1 MNNAQYWEDRF
12 EQLEQ
17 AQHSI
22 AQLDKAEI
30 EKQYAQTQQVLD
42 GQIALWYQ
50 RFADN
55 NKITL
60 AQAKQYVQGN
70 MLDEL
75 KWNVHE
81 YIEHGKDVSGNWK
94 KELENASAKFHITKL
109 EALKIQTQQSL
120 EELFSKVNS
129 TVKQGAGKSYT
140 TGYYHTAFELQKG
153 FGVGF
158 DISSVDQSQVEKV
171 ISKPWANDKYNF
183 SQRIWGY
190 KNQLIST
197 VHSILTENI
206 KLGSDPQKAIDRIA
220 VAMKN
225 SKKNAGRLV
234 MTEEAYFSSLSQR
247 DCFEKLGVEKY
258 EIVATLDD
266 RTSEICQN
274 LDGKVYDLKDYQA
287 GATAPPFHPYCRSTT
302 APWFDT
308 DFGMLGERT
317 ARDGDGKTYYIPEDF
332 TYPEWK
338 KAFFDGDKS
347 AFDLKVIEGTKH
359 YSYKNA
365 PAPVPTAVVLPVV
378 KQKKTYL
385 TKKKLIAN
393 IADADAQID
402 EIDDKLFDLVTNTGH
417 DITTVEKAEMVND
430 YCEKYDAVM
439 AFNKEHGNNE
449 FMWENDKLKKL
460 SQKDHDEYIK
470 LNSES
475 YKSAV
480 QLIKK
485 GGYKFNN
492 KGGIEGI
499 NGADYNIIKA
509 NVSEISKLSSK
520 QKALKQQK
528 AEWEK
533 KLNDKLKK
541 EQKKLLSK
549 QQMELEKELI
559 DAQDELDK
567 LEVKTYSG
575 IWKNDVTT
583 ADYSSLNIA
592 GKKAYYQQQ
601 LSLGTL
607 TEDKKKE
614 FEGFL
619 KQLDELETEG
629 KIYANAKSNLN
640 KVNQNLNK
648 VRSDLQ
654 NLKNG
659 GIIKADDPFSDERK
673 NNALWFD
680 ESHGG
685 FHAADKYYDP
695 PAKTIHNN
703 STSSEHKGFYTYT
716 SASGGHNRPLAG
728 FEKPWS
734 KSGKGWEEEFYKGE
748 KKVWIDYEGKGDDIR
763 ELTNLIEKSSY
774 DSDVWLQSGQD
785 FATIEGFLKI
795 PYGTLSKMDDA
806 QMQQFIGRQNRFYQ
820 FMSSAVNKGGGGC
833 FNSKPI
839 KINFYAPKG
848 TKMLYASDVGAFG
861 KCENEMI
868 LQRGGS
874 YKITRMYWGIDET
887 DYNKKK
893 IFVDM
898 EIHPEDGY
906 DLFQQDPNEWKG
918 SKKNYKS

>member
-1 MNNAQYWEDRF
+1 MNNAQYWENRF

-30 EKQYAQTQQVLD
+30 EKQYEQTQQVLD

-60 AQAKQYVQGN
+60 AEAKQYVQGN

-153 FGVGF
+153 FDVGF

-338 KAFFDGDKS
+338 KAFVDGDKS

-359 YSYKNA
+359 YSYKNSSV
-365 PAPVPTAVVLPVV
+365 PSTPVHLVPQSKP
-378 KQKKTYL
+378 KKTYL

-402 EIDDKLFDLVTNTGH
+402 EIDDKLFDLVTNTEH

-499 NGADYNIIKA
+499 NGADYNIIKT

-533 KLNDKLKK
+533 KLSDKLKK

-549 QQMELEKELI
+549 QLTELEKELV
-559 DAQDELDK
+559 DAQAELDK

-601 LSLGTL
+601 LASGSLTA
-607 TEDKKKE
+607 EKKAE
-614 FEGFL
+614 FEGYL
-619 KQLDELETEG
+619 KQLEELEKEG
-629 KIYANAKSNLN
+629 AAYAEKADKLKKTSLEL
-640 KVNQNLNK
+640 KKAV
-648 VRSDLQ
+648 SDLQ
-654 NLKNG
+654 KIENG
-659 GIIKADDPFSDERK
+659 GIIKEDDRFSQARK
-673 NNALWFD
+673 DNALWAKSVA
-680 ESHGG
+680 E
-685 FHAADKYYDP
+685 ADKKLRSVSGEVWRN
-695 PAKTIHNN
+695 ALK
-703 STSSEHKGFYTYT
+703 SEKDAIYEYTKSY
-716 SASGGHNRPLAG
+716 NKFNEPLRG
-728 FEKPWS
+728 
-734 KSGKGWEEEFYKGE
+734 
-748 KKVWIDYEGKGDDIR
+748 IDYGTSKYVGVGNVDFDDIGKSYSGYKTGEVR
-763 ELTNLIEKSSY
+763 EQINKMTDIIDRSSY
-774 DSDVWLQSGQD
+774 DEDFWFQRGCRYQGMDKFFGISQNDLQSLNTAELEKKLLGTEVTD
-785 FATIEGFLKI
+785 YGFFSC
-795 PYGTLSKMDDA
+795 GVA
-806 QMQQFIGRQNRFYQ
+806 
-820 FMSSAVNKGGGGC
+820 KGKG
-833 FNSKPI
+833 FSDKPI
-839 KINFYAPKG
+839 IMNVYCPGG
-848 TKMLYASDVGAFG
+848 TKMMYAEPFSEYGLGAGRNWDGISQQSDYGDEA
-861 KCENEMI
+861 EII
-868 LQRGGS
+868 LQQGTSFRITKVERS
-874 YKITRMYWGIDET
+874 YGKLY
-887 DYNKKK
+887 
-893 IFVDM
+893 VDI
-898 EIHPEDGY
+898 EVVNQGEP
-906 DLFQQDPNEWKG
+906 QR
-918 SKKNYKS
+918 

>member
-1 MNNAQYWEDRF
+1 MNNAHYWENRF

-17 AQHSI
+17 AQHSM

-153 FGVGF
+153 FDVGF

-206 KLGSDPQKAIDRIA
+206 KLGSDPQKAIDQIA
-220 VAMKN
+220 VTMKN
-225 SKKNAGRLV
+225 SKQNAGRLV

-266 RTSEICQN
+266 RTSEICQS
-274 LDGKVYDLKDYQA
+274 LDGKVYDLKDYQT

-308 DFGMLGERT
+308 DFGVLGERT
-317 ARDGDGKTYYIPEDF
+317 AKDGDGKTYYIPEDF

-338 KAFFDGDKS
+338 KAFVDGDKS

-359 YSYKNA
+359 YSHKNTIA
-365 PAPVPTAVVLPVV
+365 PSAPVPPTPQS
-378 KQKKTYL
+378 KPKKTYL

-393 IADADAQID
+393 IADADSKID

-480 QLIKK
+480 QLIKN

-559 DAQDELDK
+559 DAQAEFDK

-592 GKKAYYQQQ
+592 GKKAYYQKQ

-629 KIYANAKSNLN
+629 KIYASAKSNLN

-659 GIIKADDPFSDERK
+659 GIIKADDPFSEERK
-673 NNALWFD
+673 NNALW
-680 ESHGG
+680 
-685 FHAADKYYDP
+685 
-695 PAKTIHNN
+695 AKTTKEADDKLRSVSGDVWRNASNAEKDAIYDYT
-703 STSSEHKGFYTYT
+703 TSYSKFNE
-716 SASGGHNRPLAG
+716 PLRG
-728 FEKPWS
+728 IEYGTNKYL
-734 KSGKGWEEEFYKGE
+734 GVGN
-748 KKVWIDYEGKGDDIR
+748 VDLDDIGTHYSGYKTGQVR
-763 ELTNLIEKSSY
+763 EQINKMTDIIDRSSY
-774 DSDVWLQSGQD
+774 DEDFWFQRGCKYQGMDNFFRITNHDLRNANTAELEKRLLGSEVTDYGFFSCGVSKGSG
-785 FATIEGFLKI
+785 FSG
-795 PYGTLSKMDDA
+795 S
-806 QMQQFIGRQNRFYQ
+806 
-820 FMSSAVNKGGGGC
+820 
-833 FNSKPI
+833 PI
-839 KINFYAPKG
+839 IMNVYCPKG
-848 TKMLYASDVGAFG
+848 TKMMYAEPFSAYGNGAG
-861 KCENEMI
+861 RKWDGISGQSSYGSESEII
-868 LQRGGS
+868 LQQGTKFR
-874 YKITRMYWGIDET
+874 ITKVERTNGT
-887 DYNKKK
+887 L
-893 IFVDM
+893 FVDM
-898 EIHPEDGY
+898 EVIS
-906 DLFQQDPNEWKG
+906 QNNIQR
-918 SKKNYKS
+918 

>member
-1 MNNAQYWEDRF
+1 MNNAQYWENRF

-22 AQLDKAEI
+22 AQLDKTEI

-60 AQAKQYVQGN
+60 VEAKQYVQGN

-158 DISSVDQSQVEKV
+158 DISSIDQSQLEKV
-171 ISKPWANDKYNF
+171 LSKPWANDKYNF

-206 KLGSDPQKAIDRIA
+206 KLGSDPQKAIDKIA

-225 SKKNAGRLV
+225 SKENAGRLV

-266 RTSEICQN
+266 RTSAICQN

-308 DFGMLGERT
+308 DFGILGERT

-338 KAFFDGDKS
+338 KAFVDGDKS

-365 PAPVPTAVVLPVV
+365 PAPVPAAVVLPVV

-393 IADADAQID
+393 IADADTQIEELQNKLPTLSGDEADKAQ
-402 EIDDKLFDLVTNTGH
+402 
-417 DITTVEKAEMVND
+417 AEL
-430 YCEKYDAVM
+430 EALTQQ
-439 AFNKEHGNNE
+439 KEE
-449 FMWENDKLKKL
+449 WEN
-460 SQKDHDEYIK
+460 
-470 LNSES
+470 
-475 YKSAV
+475 
-480 QLIKK
+480 
-485 GGYKFNN
+485 
-492 KGGIEGI
+492 
-499 NGADYNIIKA
+499 
-509 NVSEISKLSSK
+509 
-520 QKALKQQK
+520 
-528 AEWEK
+528 
-533 KLNDKLKK
+533 KLNDKLIK
-541 EQKKLLSK
+541 EQKKTLNK
-549 QQMELEKELI
+549 QISGLEAQQNEMQKEL
-559 DAQDELDK
+559 DE

-583 ADYSSLNIA
+583 ADYASLNIQ
-592 GKKAYYQQQ
+592 GKKAYYEQQ
-601 LSLGTL
+601 LASGSLTA
-607 TEDKKKE
+607 EKKAE
-614 FEGFL
+614 FEGYL
-619 KQLDELETEG
+619 KQLEELEKEG
-629 KIYANAKSNLN
+629 ATYAEKADKLKKTSLEL
-640 KVNQNLNK
+640 KKAV
-648 VRSDLQ
+648 SDLQ
-654 NLKNG
+654 KIENG
-659 GIIKADDPFSDERK
+659 GIIKEDDRFSQARK
-673 NNALWFD
+673 DNALWAKSVA
-680 ESHGG
+680 E
-685 FHAADKYYDP
+685 ADKKLRSVSGEVWRN
-695 PAKTIHNN
+695 ALK
-703 STSSEHKGFYTYT
+703 SEKDAIFDYTKSY
-716 SASGGHNRPLAG
+716 NKFNEPLRG
-728 FEKPWS
+728 
-734 KSGKGWEEEFYKGE
+734 
-748 KKVWIDYEGKGDDIR
+748 IDYGTSKYVGVGNVDFDDIGKSYSGYKTGEVR
-763 ELTNLIEKSSY
+763 EQINKMTDIIDKSSY
-774 DSDVWLQSGQD
+774 DEDFWFQRGCRYQGMDKFFGISQNDLQSLNTAELEKKLLGTEVTD
-785 FATIEGFLKI
+785 YGFFSC
-795 PYGTLSKMDDA
+795 GVA
-806 QMQQFIGRQNRFYQ
+806 
-820 FMSSAVNKGGGGC
+820 KGKG
-833 FNSKPI
+833 FSDKPI
-839 KINFYAPKG
+839 IMNVYCPSG
-848 TKMLYASDVGAFG
+848 TKMMYAEPFSEYGLGAGRNWDGISQQSDYG
-861 KCENEMI
+861 NEAEII
-868 LQRGGS
+868 LQQGTSFRITKVERS
-874 YKITRMYWGIDET
+874 YGKLY
-887 DYNKKK
+887 
-893 IFVDM
+893 VDI
-898 EIHPEDGY
+898 EVVNQGEP
-906 DLFQQDPNEWKG
+906 QR
-918 SKKNYKS
+918 